1 MSPLVSCYHT
11 VHLQR
16 ELLHL
21 AHRAIHLEI
30 TCYFLNLVF
39 PFTLTLNTHLDLM
52 ISFQFISAVASG
64 QLLFTSSYFSRV
76 FILVNMSTLPQLHCG
91 FTFPGISTHTSV
103 KSILCHKTLN
113 VRFTD
118 TLLFVKNSFSKVF
131 LKFGLWNNYHLH
143 SS

>member
-39 PFTLTLNTHLDLM
+39 LFTLTLNTHLDLM

-64 QLLFTSSYFSRV
+64 QLLFTSSYFSQSV
-76 FILVNMSTLPQLHCG
+76 HSGEHVHLTAAALWIH
-91 FTFPGISTHTSV
+91 ISRNFHTY
-103 KSILCHKTLN
+103 K
-113 VRFTD
+113 R
-118 TLLFVKNSFSKVF
+118 
-131 LKFGLWNNYHLH
+131 
-143 SS
+143 